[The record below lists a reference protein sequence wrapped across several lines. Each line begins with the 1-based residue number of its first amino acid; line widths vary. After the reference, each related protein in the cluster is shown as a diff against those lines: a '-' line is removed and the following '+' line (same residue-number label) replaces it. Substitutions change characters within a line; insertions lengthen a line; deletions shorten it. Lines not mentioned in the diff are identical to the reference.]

1 MSGKFQW
8 LITWILLSLVMIRQ
22 LVEVIVRLMGSPQA
36 LLSNTSQ
43 WGWLSLVTSRPYL
56 ARIHTFEKLSLLKL
70 SIVLYF
76 FKFMQWIAN
85 TTDTLC
91 YTISIRESSKVWL
104 LWILFSTVSLSKW
117 TNAVNLFVLLW
128 ITVLAAINKTLVWI
142 TKIFS
147 FEWNDA

>member
-1 MSGKFQW
+1 
-8 LITWILLSLVMIRQ
+8 MIRQ

-147 FEWNDA
+147 FKWNDA